1 MPIEYSIDHERR
13 LVMARAHGVFTHDDV
28 FGYQRGIW
36 SQKDVAGYNELIDM
50 TRVEHIA
57 LPSTER
63 VRDLAKLAAAM
74 DQPASH
80 SKLAVVA
87 SEDIAFG
94 LGRMFQAYREL
105 DSRSTKEVGIFRTMQ
120 EALAF
125 LEVDHPLA
133 IPDPA

>member
-1 MPIEYSIDHERR
+1 MPIAVRVDHK
-13 LVMARAHGVFTHDDV
+13 ARVVVAAGYGVLTDSDV